1 MLKALLLWET
11 ISSNFALN
19 CWMLWLHCP
28 SSIWAGSH
36 PTSQKDMFQFWKK
49 KNSRAT
55 IAEGRFILRMFK
67 TRFLLHFLSIFYHN
81 VVLFAEKGN
90 RIKTLYIWC
99 YLPPLAR
106 TLSNYAP
113 LFHSRQYLNPAV
125 RWVKLYLENVSTYSC
140 TQKKKSKDLRK
151 KGPVHRMRFRTTTSK
166 RGGTRFCTLVFR
178 DRTDVI
184 IAEHL
189 NYSLTNDHSKF
200 NTLQQTSWAGQLFIF
215 TTADCEVGNH
225 NNTHI
230 ERKTSIEWSVAIR
243 CT

>member
-28 SSIWAGSH
+28 SSIEQVLIQPH
-36 PTSQKDMFQFWKK
+36 RRICFNFEKK

-55 IAEGRFILRMFK
+55 IAEARFILRMFK
-67 TRFLLHFLSIFYHN
+67 TRFLLHFPSIFYHI

-113 LFHSRQYLNPAV
+113 LFHSGQYLNPAV

-140 TQKKKSKDLRK
+140 TQKNMSKDLRK
-151 KGPVHRMRFRTTTSK
+151 KGLVHRMRFRTTTSK
-166 RGGTRFCTLVFR
+166 RGGTRFCT
-178 DRTDVI
+178 
-184 IAEHL
+184 
-189 NYSLTNDHSKF
+189 
-200 NTLQQTSWAGQLFIF
+200 
-215 TTADCEVGNH
+215 
-225 NNTHI
+225 
-230 ERKTSIEWSVAIR
+230 
-243 CT
+243 

>member
-55 IAEGRFILRMFK
+55 IAEGSFILRMFK

-90 RIKTLYIWC
+90 RIKSLYIWC

-113 LFHSRQYLNPAV
+113 LFHSGQYLNPAV
-125 RWVKLYLENVSTYSC
+125 RWVKLYLQNVSTYSC
-140 TQKKKSKDLRK
+140 TQKNIIELEKKRSCSSDEVQDNDKQTWRNTILY
-151 KGPVHRMRFRTTTSK
+151 
-166 RGGTRFCTLVFR
+166 
-178 DRTDVI
+178 I
-184 IAEHL
+184 IIPRPNWRH
-189 NYSLTNDHSKF
+189 N
-200 NTLQQTSWAGQLFIF
+200 SWTFEL
-215 TTADCEVGNH
+215 
-225 NNTHI
+225 
-230 ERKTSIEWSVAIR
+230 
-243 CT
+243 